1 MSRPFFTRERISDFD
16 IYDKKCANTL
26 KLAKSRLAEG
36 YPVEVQVL
44 FSGSWKYSPLLNT
57 RECVQDLV
65 ARFTLDSATEFLF
78 GHDVESLS
86 ANIPYPPS
94 ATHLNK
100 PFFYNHPSTIFAK
113 AFAEGQ
119 SLTVLRSSFGKDWP
133 LLEFWSD
140 NVAPLRKIMDN
151 FTEPLMEAAL
161 AKRDLELS
169 KGVDVKDNDENDNLL
184 AHLVRHT
191 QGK

>member
-1 MSRPFFTRERISDFD
+1 M
-16 IYDKKCANTL
+16 
-26 KLAKSRLAEG
+26 
-36 YPVEVQVL
+36 
-44 FSGSWKYSPLLNT
+44 
-57 RECVQDLV
+57 
-65 ARFTLDSATEFLF
+65 F

-94 ATHLNK
+94 AAHLNK
-100 PFFYNHPSTIFAK
+100 PSFYNHPSTIFAK
-113 AFAEGQ
+113 AFTEGQ
-119 SLTVLRSSFGKDWP
+119 VLTVARSSLGKDWP

-140 NVAPLRKIMDN
+140 KVAPLRKVIDN

-161 AKRDLELS
+161 AKRNLELS

-191 QGK
+191 QGKQYPC